1 MSFPTDVSV
10 SVDQTEY
17 SRYEYNYDTVTATV
31 TITGGGTYTDEPIVV
46 DLVKA
51 RGARTAVVATSTAS
65 VTASSDS
72 TYFTTTFKLKNLVDQ
87 DLISLVRH
95 GKYFVKAYHEATAAS
110 AAVGAGADGTV
121 TLTTSATGSSLNSYT
136 VEVVVSGGTSALYA
150 ERVGTVITVH
160 LATSSGVPVGASNS
174 SALVAAAIN
183 NAGIGIVAIASGTG
197 SDPLSG
203 AEGPT
208 AFTGGSDEVS
218 GESGD
223 FDIRIVTAHKF
234 KSEYLFGIPLEAT
247 NIKFPKFQ
255 PVNITGVAVREVS
268 SDHPAGFY
276 TLEYNYY
283 TTDTANA
290 QATIGS
296 GTDGSVVITASG
308 IGVTGSAGNS
318 LLASVVV
325 AGGTVPLSVSYTA
338 PTLTINLATNAG
350 VPATVDNTATLVAAA
365 IDALAEFSATA
376 TGTGASSL
384 STAEAPAFMGGVTAA
399 TRVLSWSNGSPV
411 TISGPGTYLLRA
423 GSPSSSPLCRTSNL
437 VNDYI
442 TINVTSVL
450 AMPSVR
456 TTDDLLIEPKKL
468 SDDDLGSILDQAI
481 SWVEKDFLAG
491 VYLEPTNL
499 VTDRDPTSVQFAA
512 GVNAPTPIFTDE
524 DYDELVSPLSYF
536 VKATTETWVNI
547 WTPWKQLIRVD
558 SLYGAIANT
567 RVIDIDL
574 QWIELSTQQG
584 FIQLVP
590 FNQEIAFDF
599 IGLMWVNSIRGAAEL
614 PNFWHFNL
622 IAGLRDTTPDLIEL
636 IQKRAAISVLNIV
649 SAAYKPGVGSMSL
662 SRDGVS
668 QSVSYTSQQQFG
680 IFNAAITAY
689 NEWID
694 KNEKILK
701 GRYVGIQ
708 WAVV

>member
-1 MSFPTDVSV
+1 
-10 SVDQTEY
+10 
-17 SRYEYNYDTVTATV
+17 
-31 TITGGGTYTDEPIVV
+31 
-46 DLVKA
+46 
-51 RGARTAVVATSTAS
+51 
-65 VTASSDS
+65 
-72 TYFTTTFKLKNLVDQ
+72 
-87 DLISLVRH
+87 
-95 GKYFVKAYHEATAAS
+95 
-110 AAVGAGADGTV
+110 
-121 TLTTSATGSSLNSYT
+121 
-136 VEVVVSGGTSALYA
+136 
-150 ERVGTVITVH
+150 
-160 LATSSGVPVGASNS
+160 
-174 SALVAAAIN
+174 
-183 NAGIGIVAIASGTG
+183 
-197 SDPLSG
+197 
-203 AEGPT
+203 
-208 AFTGGSDEVS
+208 
-218 GESGD
+218 
-223 FDIRIVTAHKF
+223 
-234 KSEYLFGIPLEAT
+234 
-247 NIKFPKFQ
+247 
-255 PVNITGVAVREVS
+255 
-268 SDHPAGFY
+268 
-276 TLEYNYY
+276 
-283 TTDTANA
+283 
-290 QATIGS
+290 
-296 GTDGSVVITASG
+296 
-308 IGVTGSAGNS
+308 
-318 LLASVVV
+318 
-325 AGGTVPLSVSYTA
+325 
-338 PTLTINLATNAG
+338 
-350 VPATVDNTATLVAAA
+350 
-365 IDALAEFSATA
+365 
-376 TGTGASSL
+376 
-384 STAEAPAFMGGVTAA
+384 
-399 TRVLSWSNGSPV
+399 
-411 TISGPGTYLLRA
+411 
-423 GSPSSSPLCRTSNL
+423 
-437 VNDYI
+437 
-442 TINVTSVL
+442 
-450 AMPSVR
+450 MPSVR